1 MERAAEARMTP
12 RTSRPAGEYSPIPAN
27 APSQAEREGLR
38 EERRMVEERTSF
50 TVGEEASLTKTITDE
65 DIKTFARISGDDNP
79 VHVNDDYAKGT
90 MFGGRIAHGM
100 LVASLISAVLGTK
113 LPGPGAIYMS
123 QQVRFL
129 APVRPGDKVTARAQ
143 VTEWDGTKGRVTLLT
158 EVTNQGGKPV
168 ISGEARLVMSSFLAK
183 K

>member
-1 MERAAEARMTP
+1 MRG
-12 RTSRPAGEYSPIPAN
+12 SLPAGGCGPVLADTSF
-27 APSQAEREGLR
+27 QAEKKGLP
-38 EERRMVEERTSF
+38 EETATMIEERTSF
-50 TVGEEASLTKTITDE
+50 TVGEEATLTKTISDE
-65 DIKTFARISGDDNP
+65 DIKTFARISGDNNP

-113 LPGPGAIYMS
+113 LPGPGAIYMN
-123 QQVRFL
+123 QQLRFL

-143 VTEWDGTKGRVTLLT
+143 VTEWDATKGRVTLLT
-158 EVTNQGGKPV
+158 EVTNQAGKPV